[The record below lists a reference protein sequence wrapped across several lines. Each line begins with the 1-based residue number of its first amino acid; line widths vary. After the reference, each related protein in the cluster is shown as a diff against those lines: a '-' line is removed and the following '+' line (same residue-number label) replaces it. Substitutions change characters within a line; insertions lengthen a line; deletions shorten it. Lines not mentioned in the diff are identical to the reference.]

1 MVAPINTTSDWLSHE
16 GMIIDARSPSEFE
29 DDHVTGALNLPVLY
43 DDERADVGRIYKQ
56 VSPFEARKLG
66 ARLAAV
72 NIARHIE
79 TTLSQYDKSW
89 RPLIYCW
96 RGGQRSGSMA
106 RILAEIGWLVTVLD
120 GGYKRYRRDV
130 VDSIDEISSKLDV
143 IVLQGPT
150 GTAKTH
156 ILREVMASGQQA
168 IDLEGL
174 ASHRGSLL
182 GHEPGHPQP
191 SQRLFETSLN
201 HEMLKLDP
209 NRPVL
214 IEAESSRIGSCH
226 IPRMLWQ
233 RMQKAPQIRINAS
246 LDARVDFLMRDY
258 AHLIENPS
266 TLDRLFDS
274 MLKRHGYEI
283 CENWRQLAL
292 KRDWQKLTGLL
303 IEQHYDPAYARTGAK
318 RERVDLG
325 FIDAGNFSDPAI
337 PELARQVATL
347 METSQQ

>member
-1 MVAPINTTSDWLSHE
+1 MVAPISTTSDWLTHE
-16 GMIIDARSPSEFE
+16 GMIIDARSPSEFK
-29 DDHVTGALNLPVLY
+29 DDHVTGAVNLPVLY

-66 ARLAAV
+66 ARLAAI

-130 VDSIDEISSKLDV
+130 VDSIEEISSKLDV
-143 IVLQGPT
+143 IILQGPT
-150 GTAKTH
+150 GTAKTRM
-156 ILREVMASGQQA
+156 LREVMASGHQA

-174 ASHRGSLL
+174 SSHRGSLL

-201 HEMLKLDP
+201 QVMLKLDP
-209 NRPVL
+209 SRPVL

-226 IPRMLWQ
+226 IPRVLWQ

-246 LDARVDFLMRDY
+246 LDARVDFLIRDY

-266 TLDRLFDS
+266 TLNRLFDS
-274 MLKRHGYEI
+274 MIQRHGHEI

-292 KRDWQKLTGLL
+292 NRDWQQLTGLL
-303 IEQHYDPAYARTGAK
+303 IEQHYDPAYARTSAR
-318 RERVDLG
+318 RERADLG
-325 FIDAGNFSDPAI
+325 FIDAGNLSNPAI
-337 PELARQVATL
+337 PELARQVTKL